1 VDSLAGVP
9 RLLPRTG
16 DAIDEPS
23 LEACSASTVA
33 GVDGSL
39 EGVPLVEVDPIVAEE
54 LTQAQREDWPRRL
67 RDGGWTERTHSWTRS
82 RRRPDSGGPPPL

>member
-1 VDSLAGVP
+1 VDSLAGWP
-9 RLLPRTG
+9 RLLPRIG

-23 LEACSASTVA
+23 LEGYSASTVA

-67 RDGGWTERTHSWTRS
+67 RDGGWTERHRAGRDS